1 MAEMDEWSNVEL
13 SLYQEA
19 FDSTEDAFND
29 RTFQFL
35 YDQSLF
41 EWDHYTHDERVATQ
55 EAMKDYLFD
64 NYGIDFDAVFDWEAY
79 RANYG

>member
-1 MAEMDEWSNVEL
+1 MAEMDEWSDVEL
-13 SLYQEA
+13 NLYQEA
-19 FDSTEDAFND
+19 FDNMEDAFND

-41 EWDHYTHDERVATQ
+41 EWDYYTHEERRATQ
-55 EAMKDYLFD
+55 RQMKDYLFD